1 MALFTGKGIHT
12 EDSEDQEGNEDESKK
27 KKKKV
32 VSIYN

>member
-27 KKKKV
+27 KK
-32 VSIYN
+32 SCFYL